1 MLKRSIS
8 RESFARMLDSEI
20 KKSNKKKSFAM
31 DAALGRASME
41 SLNEHVEKSLATS
54 DVFDQEAIQQDIRT
68 SFRRDGVNQ
77 SKIGTHPDFVHLA
90 ETDDQ
95 ENHYICSLFLD
106 IKNSTRLTFI
116 YELHEV
122 VAIKNTI
129 LKAAAETVRAMDGHV
144 HRFMGDALLAFF
156 GGKAQDKDDSIIN
169 AINCVSV
176 LESLMTG
183 TIIPVLEQKYFQNP
197 KADYL
202 GFRIGLDYGS
212 HDDVLW
218 ASYGF
223 RGVYEVT
230 PTSFFVDVAAKLQGI
245 AGKNKSML
253 GRSIMEE
260 IDLPE
265 DYTKIRTRTQKN
277 KNGEIETIPL
287 PNLPKS
293 YTDREGRV
301 HTYKVRELDHAKY
314 RDLLPFA
321 TELKESHPNSM
332 VVSCPGISFKCF
344 IADGNTLV
352 EYPSVSR
359 MLNKNLSLKFKVIFD
374 KSVHASQDFP
384 LELKLTKR
392 NHGTEAQLKGQ
403 RGTFPITKTSV
414 IKDNNYLTSFFRADP
429 QIHTDSTAYRG
440 LHTMEAVVTDA
451 KGAVIFKD
459 IIGVYIR

>member
-1 MLKRSIS
+1 
-8 RESFARMLDSEI
+8 MLDSEI
-20 KKSNKKKSFAM
+20 KKTKKKSIHAM
-31 DAALGRASME
+31 DGALHVAME
-41 SLNEHVEKSLATS
+41 SVSESFEKSLSTS
-54 DVFDQEAIQQDIRT
+54 EIFSQESIQQDIRA
-68 SFRRDGVNQ
+68 SFGRDGVNLN
-77 SKIGTHPDFVHLA
+77 KIGTHPDFMHLA

-106 IKNSTRLTFI
+106 IKNSTRLTFV

-129 LKAAAETVRAMDGHV
+129 LKAAAEAVRAMDGHV

-156 GGKAQDKDDSIIN
+156 GGKSQNKDDSIVN

-183 TIIPVLEQKYFQNP
+183 TIIPVLEQKYVQNP

-212 HDDVLW
+212 NEDVLW

-223 RGVYEVT
+223 KGVYEVT

-265 DYTKIRTRTQKN
+265 EYTKIRTRTQTN
-277 KNGEIETIPL
+277 KSGEVEKFPL

-293 YTDREGRV
+293 YTDRDGRV
-301 HTYKVRELDHAKY
+301 HIYKVRELDHAKY
-314 RDLLPFA
+314 RDLLPFS
-321 TELKESHPNSM
+321 TELKESHPNSTL
-332 VVSCPGISFKCF
+332 VSCPGISFKCF
-344 IADGNTLV
+344 TVDGNIWN

-359 MLNKNLSLKFKVIFD
+359 MLEKNVGLKFKVLFD
-374 KSVHASQDFP
+374 KEVHGAQKFP

-392 NHGTEAQLKGQ
+392 NYGKEAQLKGQ
-403 RGTFPITKTSV
+403 RGVFPITKTSV
-414 IKDNNYLTSFFRADP
+414 IRDNNYHTGFFRADP
-429 QIHTDSTAYRG
+429 KIHTDSTAYRG
-440 LHTMEAVVTDA
+440 LHTMEATVTDA
-451 KGAVIFKD
+451 SGVIVFRD
-459 IIGVYIR
+459 IIGVYIK

>member
-1 MLKRSIS
+1 MVKRSIS
-8 RESFARMLDSEI
+8 RESFTRMLDSEI
-20 KKSNKKKSFAM
+20 KNSNKKTVFAM
-31 DAALGRASME
+31 DSALRRESME
-41 SLNEHVEKSLATS
+41 SFNEHLEKSLAAS
-54 DVFDQEAIQQDIRT
+54 DAFDQESIQQDIRA
-68 SFRRDGVNQ
+68 SFGRNGVNL
-77 SKIGTHPDFVHLA
+77 SKIGTHPDFLHLA
-90 ETDDQ
+90 ETNDQ

-116 YELHEV
+116 YELNEV

-129 LKAAAETVRAMDGHV
+129 LKAAAETVRAMEGHV

-156 GGKAQDKDDSIIN
+156 GGKKEDKDDSIIN
-169 AINCVSV
+169 AINCASV

-183 TIIPVLEQKYFQNP
+183 TIIPVLEQKYVQNP
-197 KADYL
+197 RADYL
-202 GFRIGLDYGS
+202 GFRIGLDYGA

-223 RGVYEVT
+223 KGVYEVT

-260 IDLPE
+260 IDLPD

-277 KNGEIETIPL
+277 KNGEMETIPL

-293 YTDREGRV
+293 YTDREGRI

-321 TELKESHPNSM
+321 TELKESQPNSM

-344 IADGNTLV
+344 IVDKNTSV

-359 MLNKNLSLKFKVIFD
+359 MLNKNLNLKFKVLFD
-374 KSVHASQDFP
+374 KSVHATQEFP

-392 NHGTEAQLKGQ
+392 NHGAEAQLKGQ
-403 RGTFPITKTSV
+403 RGTFPVTKTSV
-414 IKDNNYLTSFFRADP
+414 IKDNNYLTSFFRAEP

-451 KGAVIFKD
+451 SGTIIFKD